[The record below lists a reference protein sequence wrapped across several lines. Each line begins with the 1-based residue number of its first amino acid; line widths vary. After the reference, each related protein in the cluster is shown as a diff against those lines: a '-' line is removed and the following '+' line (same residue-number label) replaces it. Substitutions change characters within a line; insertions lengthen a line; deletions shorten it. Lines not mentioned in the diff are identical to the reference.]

1 MRVHG
6 LSGVRNREYS
16 ACADDVQNPP
26 DVRLDAGQDKV
37 DPGLPCS
44 MVDLEQ
50 GTDACGCAED
60 EHVSVTVMAQGSRY
74 VLVWKARY
82 AAT

>member
-6 LSGVRNREYS
+6 FARVRNRDYS
-16 ACADDVQNPP
+16 ARANDVQNPP
-26 DVRLDAGQDKV
+26 DVRLDACQDKV
-37 DPGLPCS
+37 DPGIPCGT
-44 MVDLEQ
+44 VDLEQ
-50 GTDACGCAED
+50 GTDACGPAEA
-60 EHVSVTVMAQGSRY
+60 EHVWVTVMAQGSRY